1 MMASKSRAIGT
12 LSAAL
17 VIAFSTAG
25 TAIAQTPT
33 EPQSLDTITVVAP
46 RITYTIRRDRS
57 SGSAVPQRIEVAE
70 KTALVSYADLD
81 LARTAD
87 LYTLESRVDEAAA
100 RVCGEL
106 AQQFPEGEPSTAV
119 CARRA
124 ADDAMAHVRSMARQ
138 MSGG

>member
-12 LSAAL
+12 LSAAI
-17 VIAFSTAG
+17 VIGLSTAV

-46 RITYTIRRDRS
+46 RITYTIRRE
-57 SGSAVPQRIEVAE
+57 GSAVPQKIEVAE

-81 LARTAD
+81 LMRTAD
-87 LYTLESRVDEAAA
+87 MYTLESRVDEAAA

-124 ADDAMAHVRSMARQ
+124 ADDAMAHVRSTARQ
-138 MSGG
+138 MTGG

>member
-17 VIAFSTAG
+17 VIALSTAG

-33 EPQSLDTITVVAP
+33 EPKSLDTITVVAP
-46 RITYTIRRDRS
+46 RIIYTIRRE
-57 SGSAVPQRIEVAE
+57 GSAVPQKIEVAE

-81 LARTAD
+81 LMRTAD
-87 LYTLESRVDEAAA
+87 MYTLESRVDEAAA

-124 ADDAMAHVRSMARQ
+124 ADDAMAHVRSTARQ
-138 MSGG
+138 MTGG

>member
-1 MMASKSRAIGT
+1 MMDSKSRAIGT
-12 LSAAL
+12 LSGAL
-17 VIAFSTAG
+17 VIALSTAG
-25 TAIAQTPT
+25 AAVAQTPT
-33 EPQSLDTITVVAP
+33 EPQSLETITVVAP
-46 RITYTIRRDRS
+46 RITYSIRRA
-57 SGSAVPQRIEVAE
+57 GSAVPQRIEVAE

-106 AQQFPEGEPSTAV
+106 AEQFPEGEPSTAV

-124 ADDAMAHVRSMARQ
+124 ADDAMAHVRSMARP
-138 MSGG
+138 MSGR

>member
-1 MMASKSRAIGT
+1 MMDSKSRAIGT

-17 VIAFSTAG
+17 VIALSTVGA
-25 TAIAQTPT
+25 AVAQTP
-33 EPQSLDTITVVAP
+33 EPQSLETITVVAP
-46 RITYTIRRDRS
+46 RITYTIRRDRA

-87 LYTLESRVDEAAA
+87 LYTLESRVDEAAS

-124 ADDAMAHVRSMARQ
+124 ADDAMAHVRSMARA

>member
-1 MMASKSRAIGT
+1 MMASKSRAIGA

-17 VIAFSTAG
+17 VIALATAG

-33 EPQSLDTITVVAP
+33 EPQGLDTITVVAP

-57 SGSAVPQRIEVAE
+57 SGSAVPQKIEVAE
-70 KTALVSYADLD
+70 KTALVSYGDLD
-81 LARTAD
+81 LTRTAD

-119 CARRA
+119 CTRRA
-124 ADDAMAHVRSMARQ
+124 TDDAMAHVRNTARQ

>member
-17 VIAFSTAG
+17 VIALSTAG

-57 SGSAVPQRIEVAE
+57 SAVPQRIEVAE

-81 LARTAD
+81 LTRTAD

-106 AQQFPEGEPSTAV
+106 AQQFPDGEPSSGV

-124 ADDAMAHVRSMARQ
+124 ADDAMTHVRRTARQ